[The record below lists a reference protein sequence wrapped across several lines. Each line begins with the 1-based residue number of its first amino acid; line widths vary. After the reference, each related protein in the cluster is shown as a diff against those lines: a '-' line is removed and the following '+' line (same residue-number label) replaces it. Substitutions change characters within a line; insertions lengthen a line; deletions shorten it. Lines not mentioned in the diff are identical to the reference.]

1 MLGTSYKD
9 KDRIQLRRNIDEFQ
23 DQVNMV
29 IDDMVNDSQFSKIK
43 SKLLKLQTLK
53 FDKIQHKKY
62 INVYAFIM
70 GYVFLDEKMFKT
82 FAPQPIYTLYDKTYM
97 IEMPDIIRYR
107 RLWQN
112 IMAGRQKY
120 DIDEEDKKVTT
131 LKNFF
136 PGISESDI
144 QFEINK
150 KKKKKGL

>member
-1 MLGTSYKD
+1 MIIED
-9 KDRIQLRRNIDEFQ
+9 MAIDPG
-23 DQVNMV
+23 
-29 IDDMVNDSQFSKIK
+29 FSKIK
-43 SKLLKLQTLK
+43 STLGRLRYLT
-53 FDKIQHKKY
+53 FDRIPHKKY

-82 FAPQPIYTLYDKTYM
+82 FAPQPVYTLYDKTYT
-97 IEMPDIIRYR
+97 IEMTDVIRYR

-112 IMAGRQKY
+112 IIAGQKY
-120 DIDEEDKKVTT
+120 DIDEDKKVTT

-150 KKKKKGL
+150 KKTKKGAAITANK